1 MMALDEAEMGQVN
14 LIEEDGDCGLAFA
27 NSRSLTVPLPETIAQ
42 AMTDHNDDSLRFDSF
57 HQDYF

>member
-1 MMALDEAEMGQVN
+1 MMARDDAEMGQLN

-27 NSRSLTVPLPETIAQ
+27 SGRSLTAPLPEVIAQ